1 MLMSSEHGMR
11 GEHGRLPAHHTIS
24 SEESI
29 MGIKDTIQDKTGIYK
44 LGFDPASIL
53 GILLPVLFV
62 VLVGGALAF
71 LVLTQ

>member
-1 MLMSSEHGMR
+1 
-11 GEHGRLPAHHTIS
+11 
-24 SEESI
+24 

-62 VLVGGALAF
+62 VIVGGALAF